1 MVLFKINC
9 LIKTRYYQFTSIC
22 RRICGQAY
30 RFDSVEIARAI
41 WELDLPPAKLDIG
54 KLTYEYLLD
63 DEKYPDARH
72 FVLDKLKTQNL
83 QKKSNLRM

>member
-9 LIKTRYYQFTSIC
+9 LIKRERYYQFTSIC
-22 RRICGQAY
+22 RRICGQAHH

-54 KLTYEYLLD
+54 KPYEYLLD
-63 DEKYPDARH
+63 DENIQMQDIL
-72 FVLDKLKTQNL
+72 F
-83 QKKSNLRM
+83 